1 MTLETI
7 GYIGSILLAL
17 CAFPQAIQSYK
28 DGHSRGINIYFLLMW
43 TFGEIFT
50 IIYVTPLMSIPL
62 FINYGANLAFLSVIW
77 RYKIW
82 EKDLV

>member
-1 MTLETI
+1 MNLETI

-17 CAFPQAIQSYK
+17 CAFPQAIQSYM
-28 DGHSRGINIYFLLMW
+28 DGHSKGINLWFLLMW

-50 IIYVTPLMSIPL
+50 IIYVIPLMSIPL
-62 FINYGANLAFLSVIW
+62 FINYGANLMFLTVIW

-82 EKDLV
+82 QRN